1 MGYLP
6 LLRQERQATLF
17 CSKVTLQVRIEP
29 GSPNGSGGQQGSGT
43 SHTEKEE
50 TEAQSAVPFPSVG
63 CGTMQKRFKL
73 KL

>member
-1 MGYLP
+1 M
-6 LLRQERQATLF
+6 
-17 CSKVTLQVRIEP
+17 TLQVRIEP